1 MNIEQVLA
9 VYRQEN
15 GNAGNNISHVRDL
28 IIDLLHYVDATNQ
41 GISSYELLEIV
52 QDMFTE
58 EKVEYSENASENQC
72 VE

>member
-1 MNIEQVLA
+1 MNIEKVLA